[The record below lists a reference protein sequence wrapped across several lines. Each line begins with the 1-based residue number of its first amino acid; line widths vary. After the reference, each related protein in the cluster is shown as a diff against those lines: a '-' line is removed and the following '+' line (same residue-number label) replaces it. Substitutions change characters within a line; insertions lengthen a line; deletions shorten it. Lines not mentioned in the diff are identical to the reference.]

1 MGKKEALDEFVK
13 ARRKEA
19 KMRKMIYDCLVDH
32 PEYIRIIKSKYIND
46 DLIES
51 VMRVEPEIFKY
62 IKHPTL
68 RIINAALDIDGGN
81 LQYLS
86 EEKINSLPPA
96 SFEIA
101 LESNPREAIK
111 YVPQGILDEYTKIN
125 VFNEDPAVI
134 RDNGLRIN
142 EALLAPMITENPSLI
157 KYVVSP
163 SEDLICTAIRWDVN
177 VALYYQELSDKMMDV
192 IDKYWP
198 EYRDKLPNYK
208 RNNKGEDVNGTEQ
221 VSKINEES

>member
-134 RDNGLRIN
+134 RDNGLHIN

-221 VSKINEES
+221 VNKINEES

>member
-1 MGKKEALDEFVK
+1 MGKKETIDEITK
-13 ARRKEA
+13 AHRKEL

-68 RIINAALDIDGGN
+68 RIINAGLDIDGGN
-81 LQYLS
+81 LKYLS
-86 EEKINSLPPA
+86 QEKIASLPVA

-101 LESNPREAIK
+101 LESNPNEAIK
-111 YVPQGILDEYTKIN
+111 YVPAGILDERAKLRI
-125 VFNEDPAVI
+125 FNEDPTII
-134 RDNGLRIN
+134 RDNRIAIK
-142 EALLAPMITENPSLI
+142 EETLLSSIIENPSLI

-163 SEDLICTAIRWDVN
+163 SEDLVCTAIRWDVN
-177 VALYYQELSDKMMDV
+177 VALYYQKLTDKMMDV

-198 EYRDKLPNYK
+198 EYRDKLPNYT
-208 RNNKGEDVNGTEQ
+208 RGNVEEENNNGTEAI
-221 VSKINEES
+221 SEIS

>member
-221 VSKINEES
+221 VNKINEES